1 MVEEVRLDEVKQD
14 KKPKKSKEKNNII
27 ASLLAELSFREKA
40 ATARELFIEAFPDK
54 VVTNKQLAGISKM
67 LSNECQY
74 IISPHL
80 KYLRLFYVKESQ
92 IKDID
97 FSELEEIYILHNAE
111 AVARARLAKK
121 AEKNIAIQDLLK
133 EPLTWNLQELKNAHV
148 KRLELTAKKTC

>member
-1 MVEEVRLDEVKQD
+1 MVEEVRLDEVKQE

-40 ATARELFIEAFPDK
+40 ATARELFVEAFPHK
-54 VVTNKQLAGISKM
+54 EVTNKQLAGISKM
-67 LSNECQY
+67 LSSECQY
-74 IISPHL
+74 IIAPHL

-97 FSELEEIYILHNAE
+97 FTELEAIYVLHNAE

-121 AEKNIAIQDLLK
+121 AADNPDIQALLQN
-133 EPLTWNLQELKNAHV
+133 PLTWNLQELKAAQA
-148 KRLELTAKKTC
+148 KRLVLSSKKAC